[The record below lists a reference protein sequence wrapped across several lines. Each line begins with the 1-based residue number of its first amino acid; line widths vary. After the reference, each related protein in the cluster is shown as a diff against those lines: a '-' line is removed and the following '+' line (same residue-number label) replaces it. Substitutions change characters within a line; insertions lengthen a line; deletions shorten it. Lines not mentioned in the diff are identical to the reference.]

1 MEYRN
6 MGYCCL
12 KLSVLSFAAWVTVDD
27 QIDGKIA
34 RDLIHQAYNAGINYF
49 DNADIYA
56 NGKAEEVMGAA
67 ISELQR
73 EPGNF
78 K

>member
-1 MEYRN
+1 MEYNN
-6 MGYCCL
+6 MGCCGL
-12 KLSVLSFAAWVTVDD
+12 KLSVLSFATWVKVDD
-27 QIDGKIA
+27 QFDGKMA
-34 RDLIHQAYNAGINYF
+34 RDLIHQAYDAGINYF